1 MKKLIRAFLFI
12 CIFMP
17 ISAPLPAQQDS
28 CRIGLYINSLT
39 DFDIANQSFSSDFW
53 LWFNYRNDSLVINDA
68 IEIAHAKEF
77 SSTNFSSEKKGDMN
91 WAQMKNKAVIE
102 KQWDVTNFPF
112 DKQKL
117 TIEIENSYYDA
128 DELEFIPDTEN
139 SRIDSNLKLKEW
151 NIDSM
156 TFSSMDKIYN
166 TTYGDPELTGS
177 STYPAVVSEIYLT
190 RAHSWNTFFKMLTG
204 VYIAFA
210 IILLAFFVKPTD
222 RLGLCVGG
230 LFAVVGNKYIIESSV
245 PSTVSN
251 TLLDNI
257 HNLTFVFIFIVLV
270 LAVLSFRW
278 QERGDDK
285 SALNAK
291 KLDMTAFA
299 VVAVLYLTFNFI
311 LVMSAA
317 G

>member
-1 MKKLIRAFLFI
+1 MKKLIIAFLFFY
-12 CIFMP
+12 IFMP
-17 ISAPLPAQQDS
+17 FSTPVTAQQDS

-139 SRIDSNLKLKEW
+139 SRIDSNLRLKEW

-156 TFSSMDKIYN
+156 TFSSVDKIYN

-270 LAVLSFRW
+270 LAVMSFRW
-278 QERGDDK
+278 QERGDDI
-285 SALNAK
+285 STAK
-291 KLDMTAFA
+291 AKRLDMISFA
-299 VVAVLYLTFNFI
+299 AVAVLYLTANFI
-311 LVMSAA
+311 IVMTAA